1 MEPFTLDPRC
11 WRIARIFGRNPLLR
25 RADRL
30 EAILAVIAVAAS
42 LIVIPIA
49 GIAGTVVYG
58 ALHSRY
64 LQEASKRH
72 AVVATVAATGTDTLN
87 RSVVQASWPVTGG
100 DREGPIGLTHDATV
114 GQHVRIWVDVNGN
127 PVDPPTPAWRALT
140 LALGSVLA
148 ISLAMGLA
156 IASSVNGARSRLD
169 RIRDEQWER
178 EIRCFQENGGRTNQ
192 R

>member
-30 EAILAVIAVAAS
+30 EAILTVIAVAA
-42 LIVIPIA
+42 LLVAIPVA
-49 GIAGTVVYG
+49 GIAGAVVYG

-64 LQEASKRH
+64 MQEARERH
-72 AVVATVAATGTDTLN
+72 PVVATVAATGIDTMN
-87 RSVVQASWPVTGG
+87 RSVVQASWPVTDG
-100 DREGPIGLTHDATV
+100 DRTGPIGLTHDAEV
-114 GQHVRIWVDVNGN
+114 GQHIRIWVDGDGN
-127 PVDPPTPAWRALT
+127 PADPPTPTWRALST
-140 LALGSVLA
+140 ALATITAIVLA
-148 ISLAMGLA
+148 TGLA
-156 IASSVNGARSRLD
+156 AASSVNGMRSWLD
-169 RIRDEQWER
+169 RIRDDQWER